1 MRLLQLTRLT
11 LISTLILL
19 LHGCCADYYIGYSGS
34 SNGTSTSGST
44 AAMLTY
50 EDTLFT
56 LHNGVIKVL
65 DLNQPEKPVVAHT
78 IYASQAETL
87 FISKAHLF
95 VGGMNGVR
103 TFSLDDPLEPTE
115 VSFYRHAR
123 GCDPII
129 IDGDIGYV
137 TLRNRPGCNGDSNRL
152 EILDFSDPNNPT
164 EIARY
169 DMNFPY
175 GLAMLPDHLAVCED
189 SYGLTL
195 LDIDWTTGETP
206 QVSESSRFANIQCFD
221 LIYTDNNLI
230 ATASDGIYQ
239 FNADNEFL
247 SLRSK
252 IPVGSTSS
260 ATATSATN
268 IHAL

>member
-1 MRLLQLTRLT
+1 MPLSQLSKIT

-19 LHGCCADYYIGYSGS
+19 LHGCCAASVGDSGPS
-34 SNGTSTSGST
+34 TNTSTSGST

-56 LHNGVIKVL
+56 LHNGVIKIF
-65 DLNQPEKPVVAHT
+65 DLSQPETPVAAHT
-78 IYASQAETL
+78 LYASQAETL

-95 VGGMNGVR
+95 VGGRNGVR
-103 TFSLDDPLEPTE
+103 TFSLDDPLAPTE
-115 VSFYRHAR
+115 VSFYSHAR

-137 TLRNRPGCNGDSNRL
+137 TLRNRPGCNGDTNRL
-152 EILDFSDPNNPT
+152 EILDFSDPNYPK
-164 EIARY
+164 ELARY

-175 GLAMLPDHLAVCED
+175 GLAMLSDHLAVCED
-189 SYGLTL
+189 TYGLAL
-195 LDIDWTTGETP
+195 LEIDWTDNEPP
-206 QVSESSRFANIQCFD
+206 QVSEASRFTKIQCFD

-239 FNADNEFL
+239 FSVDNEFL
-247 SLRSK
+247 SLQSK
-252 IPVGSTSS
+252 IPVGITAHA
-260 ATATSATN
+260 ATITEAP
-268 IHAL
+268 